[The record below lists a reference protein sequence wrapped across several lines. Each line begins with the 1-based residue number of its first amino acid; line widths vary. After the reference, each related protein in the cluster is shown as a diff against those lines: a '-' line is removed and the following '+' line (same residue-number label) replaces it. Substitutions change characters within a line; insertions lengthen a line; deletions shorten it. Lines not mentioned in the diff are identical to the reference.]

1 MFCATYFCYIY
12 LSFMEQKRYKNH
24 ILILLWQISKWV
36 IFFNGLIFTEKTQKE
51 DFAGIHDESLDS
63 ADY

>member
-1 MFCATYFCYIY
+1 
-12 LSFMEQKRYKNH
+12 MEQKRYKNH

-51 DFAGIHDESLDS
+51 DFAGIHDESLES